1 MITINI
7 YMSTYRGFSTI
18 GNEFKTVTTTDFEL
32 AKRDLMNNFNVR
44 KGERVMRPEFGCV
57 IWDMLF
63 EQLTEAAHSTIIDN
77 VTAIALSDPRLDVVS
92 VLPTT
97 YEHGI
102 QILISLRYVP
112 TDQVESMLYTFNQD
126 AAIVVANE
134 VDEDKVQ

>member
-1 MITINI
+1 
-7 YMSTYRGFSTI
+7 MSTYRGFSTI
-18 GNEFKTVTTTDFEL
+18 GSEFKTVTTTDFEL

>member
-1 MITINI
+1 
-7 YMSTYRGFSTI
+7 MSTYRGFSTI